1 MCDNRFTVCV
11 RYAGQALPD
20 VQDIQSRDC
29 PLGFFETVT
38 FDNSDDITFNTSV
51 PVLFTGDI
59 WPVSSSHQ
67 LIQ

>member
-20 VQDIQSRDC
+20 GQDIQSQDC
-29 PLGFFETVT
+29 SLGFFETGT
-38 FDNSDDITFNTSV
+38 FDNSDDISFNTSM

-67 LIQ
+67 LIR